1 MTPLIPLPPR
11 WTARWFQLAGRTT
24 RKLMGRALAA
34 LSAGAIA
41 PSTAHCAAAV
51 AVAAVH
57 TGAFM
62 VTAETGSPMAGTGM
76 FVPSFP
82 DVQSA
87 SVMTLSG
94 PGAGSFAAAG
104 WMTAAEPDCASSP
117 LATGDSQAR
126 DTMRARSCGEGI
138 VAERTRALLQARR
151 SILRAHCN
159 GPVAY
164 L

>member
-1 MTPLIPLPPR
+1 MTPFMPPPPR

-34 LSAGAIA
+34 LSTGAIA

-57 TGAFM
+57 TGAFN
-62 VTAETGSPMAGTGM
+62 VTAETGSPMADTGM
-76 FVPSFP
+76 LVPTFP

-87 SVMTLSG
+87 SVIALSG

-104 WMTAAEPDCASSP
+104 WIAVAEPDCAPSSFP
-117 LATGDSQAR
+117 TADSAAR
-126 DTMRARSCGEGI
+126 DRMTA
-138 VAERTRALLQARR
+138 ARR
-151 SILRAHCN
+151 RRGAVISGA
-159 GPVAY
+159 
-164 L
+164 